1 MKLFIRGDEWSQRWN
16 FVDDN
21 NVILGYCAEQNCCE
35 RFGFKILAEGVEVAD
50 DQTDIEAIN
59 AVIEGF
65 EFDPAFHKVV
75 KAVDED
81 SDQCVGAAEFRAT
94 RIDDREIVIYLFN
107 YHNGYYS
114 HGFYFSKGEESIMAD
129 RL

>member
-75 KAVDED
+75 EAVDED
-81 SDQCVGAAEFRAT
+81 SDQCVGVAEFRAT
-94 RIDDREIVIYLFN
+94 RGEAEIMVRLFN

-114 HGFYFSKGEESIMAD
+114 HGFAFSRGESNISSGY
-129 RL
+129 L